1 MKTLDWRCLGMRSL
15 GVDVPWSDGF
25 RVWFAGRNLAEVCR
39 DGKNCLSGA
48 ETTNPGMGEGAK
60 SLET

>member
-1 MKTLDWRCLGMRSL
+1 MRAL
-15 GVDVPWSDGF
+15 GVDVPWSEGF
-25 RVWFAGRNLAEVCR
+25 RVQFAGQNLAEVCR